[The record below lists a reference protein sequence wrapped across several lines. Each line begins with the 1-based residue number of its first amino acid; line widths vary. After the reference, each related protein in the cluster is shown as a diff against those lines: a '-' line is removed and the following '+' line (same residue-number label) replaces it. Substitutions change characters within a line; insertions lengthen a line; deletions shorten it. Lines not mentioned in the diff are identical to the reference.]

1 MRLVVLAVV
10 LAHVPLVAQ
19 SDVRA
24 RYQRVIEQQFPG
36 FRILGPAD
44 FIEAYRRG
52 MRDGRYGSL
61 LVGRFNSD
69 GYADFAALIVPPGRT
84 RDEGSADGKLVIC
97 MGNASGTF
105 VCGAQDRRIDIPHD
119 IQLTLMPPGSYECV
133 GGPPVATH
141 TDSIQEGSEARRILF
156 VRNPDGSTRQ
166 CITGD

>member
-10 LAHVPLVAQ
+10 LASVPLVAQ

-36 FRILGPAD
+36 FRILVAAD
-44 FIEAYRRG
+44 FPDVWRKD
-52 MRDGRYGSL
+52 MRDGRSGSL

-69 GYADFAALIVPPGRT
+69 GYADFAALIVPPNRN
-84 RDEGSADGKLVIC
+84 RGSYEGKLVIC

-105 VCGAQDRRIDIPHD
+105 VCGEESRLIGIPHD
-119 IQLTLMPPGSYECV
+119 AQLTLVPPGRYECV
-133 GGPPVATH
+133 DDSTVSTQ
-141 TDSIQEGSEARRILF
+141 TDSIQEVWFERASVLY